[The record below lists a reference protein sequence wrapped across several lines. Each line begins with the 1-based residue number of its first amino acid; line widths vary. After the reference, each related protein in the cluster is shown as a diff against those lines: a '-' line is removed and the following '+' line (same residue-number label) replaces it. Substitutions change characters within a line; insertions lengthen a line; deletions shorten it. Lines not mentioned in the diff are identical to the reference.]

1 VFIFVALATIY
12 MPYSS
17 LYIHVM
23 WSTKN
28 REKTIST
35 QLKTELLDFISSY
48 CREKSIH
55 IDRINCVS
63 DHIHI
68 LLSLKADQSVA
79 SVLGLIKGASSYH
92 INKNKLSPVKFE
104 WQDDYLAFSV
114 SLSVLNKVRLYV
126 ENQEAHHAKKTFSQ
140 EYSEFVKAY
149 GFDKNGG

>member
-1 VFIFVALATIY
+1 

-17 LYIHVM
+17 LYVHAM

-28 REKTIST
+28 REKTIT
-35 QLKTELLDFISSY
+35 PELKTNILNFIADYSK
-48 CREKSIH
+48 EKSIH

-79 SVLGLIKGASSYH
+79 SVLGLIKGASSHY
-92 INKNKLSPVKFE
+92 INKQKLSPIKFE

-114 SLSVLNKVRLYV
+114 SLSVVNKVRTYI
-126 ENQEAHHAKKTFSQ
+126 ENQEAHHAKKTFSM
-140 EYSEFVKAY
+140 EYNEFIKAY

>member
-1 VFIFVALATIY
+1 

-17 LYIHVM
+17 LYIHAM

-28 REKTIST
+28 RDKIISPT
-35 QLKTELLDFISSY
+35 LKNELLAFILNY
-48 CREKSIH
+48 GKEKGIH
-55 IDRINCVS
+55 IDRVNCVS

-68 LLSLKADQSVA
+68 LLSLKGDQSVA
-79 SVLGLIKGASSYH
+79 SVLGLIKGAASYH
-92 INKNKLSPVKFE
+92 INKNKLSPAKFE

-114 SLSVLNKVRLYV
+114 SLSVVNKVRAYI

-140 EYSEFVKAY
+140 EYNEFIKAY

>member
-1 VFIFVALATIY
+1 
-12 MPYSS
+12 
-17 LYIHVM
+17 M

-28 REKTIST
+28 REKIISPT
-35 QLKTELLDFISSY
+35 LKNELLAFILNY
-48 CREKSIH
+48 GKEKGIH
-55 IDRINCVS
+55 IDRVNCVS

-79 SVLGLIKGASSYH
+79 SILGLVKGASSYH
-92 INKNKLSPVKFE
+92 INKNKLSPLKFE

-114 SLSVLNKVRLYV
+114 SLSVVNKVRAYI

-140 EYSEFVKAY
+140 EYNEFVKAY